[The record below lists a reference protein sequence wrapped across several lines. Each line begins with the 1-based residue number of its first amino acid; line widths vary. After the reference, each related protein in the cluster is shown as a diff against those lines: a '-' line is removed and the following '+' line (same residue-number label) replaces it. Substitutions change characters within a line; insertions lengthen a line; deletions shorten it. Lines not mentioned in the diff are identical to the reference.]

1 MASFLK
7 RQRFLSR
14 LVNRPKDVGKPKAEV
29 AAARIMERVAGVSV
43 TPHFCRIEDKP
54 VDWYRDFHVIA
65 LGLDSLEVRIV
76 PRARLAEKFLTPC
89 NLAPTG
95 AQLHQR
101 RRLQLPGCALRDAHT
116 TPSAWRIDTALITV
130 VTEFEEDGTPDL
142 STVKPMVDGGT
153 EGFKVRAR
161 KLAMFLPTLSCHC

>member
-1 MASFLK
+1 VASFLK

-76 PRARLAEKFLTPC
+76 PRARLVERLPDAVQPC
-89 NLAPTG
+89 PY
-95 AQLHQR
+95 R
-101 RRLQLPGCALRDAHT
+101 RVATSTASSAASWVRTARCSHDPVNMAH
-116 TPSAWRIDTALITV
+116 
-130 VTEFEEDGTPDL
+130 
-142 STVKPMVDGGT
+142 
-153 EGFKVRAR
+153 
-161 KLAMFLPTLSCHC
+161 